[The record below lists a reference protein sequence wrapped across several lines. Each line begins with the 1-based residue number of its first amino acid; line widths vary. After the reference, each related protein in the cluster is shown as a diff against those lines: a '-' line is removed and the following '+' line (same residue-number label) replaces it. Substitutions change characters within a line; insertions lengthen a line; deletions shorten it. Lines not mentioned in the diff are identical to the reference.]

1 MTQMI
6 DPERVATYIRQTA
19 AALILPRFRALGS
32 GDVREKKPGDPVTI
46 ADTESERELTRLL
59 ADIVPGANVVG
70 EESVAED
77 PSRLAWLS
85 ADAPVWII
93 DPVDGTSNF
102 VRGNPG
108 FAVIVALARQGT
120 VEAGWI
126 YNPLADVM
134 VSAIKGQGAWSSG
147 RRLRVNVD
155 VPPEKLTGSAYGRT
169 KSGVRAGRALNDSG
183 RVRGVHNQ
191 GCSGLEYMAI
201 AQGLAQF
208 SLHSRSLPWDHAAG
222 MLIVAEAGGC
232 GSFLDGAAYD
242 ARITDRAVLSAV
254 SPQAWQTV
262 HDVVTSV

>member
-6 DPERVATYIRQTA
+6 DRDRVATYIRQTA
-19 AALILPRFRALGS
+19 RAFILPRFRALGT

-59 ADIVPGANVVG
+59 ADVIAGANVVG

-77 PSRLAWLS
+77 PSRLAWLA

-108 FAVIVALARQGT
+108 FAVIVALARQGQ

-134 VSAIKGQGAWSSG
+134 ITAAKGEGAWSNG
-147 RRLRVNVD
+147 QRLHVNPD
-155 VPPEKLTGSAYGRT
+155 IPAEKLTGSAYGRT

-201 AQGLAQF
+201 AQGMAQF

-222 MLIVAEAGGC
+222 MLIVAEAGGI

-242 ARITDRAVLSAV
+242 PRITDRAVLSAV

-262 HDVVTSV
+262 HDVVTAV